1 MLEGLLHLFSRRPV
15 AEIARDAADVLL
27 VAFLAYRALLLVK
40 GTRAGQM
47 GLGVLLLGGLY
58 AGAKYARLVS
68 LVSLL
73 DVVLTSLMVI
83 LVIVFQNDIRRVL
96 VRLGERA
103 FFTGLSR
110 AEETKVI
117 DEVVAAA
124 AELARHRIGA
134 LIAFEQNGPL
144 EDVVVD
150 QGTPVDAEVSKELL
164 VTLFQPEAVNQL
176 HDGSVIIRNLRI
188 AAAGV
193 FFPMPESR
201 AVDPSFGS
209 RHRAAMGITEETDA
223 VVVVVSEER
232 GAISVC
238 FRGNVIPSL
247 DGQRLRAVLLE
258 LLGYK
263 EQLKKEQA
271 SREAKEQKDQK
282 EQREKEQRDSRDL
295 SKEPRVPIPPV
306 SRPPVSRREGEERA

>member
-1 MLEGLLHLFSRRPV
+1 MLEGLLHLFSRRPIG
-15 AEIARDAADVLL
+15 AILRDTLDVVL
-27 VAFLAYRALLLVK
+27 VAVLAYQVLRFVR
-40 GTRAGQM
+40 GTRAGHM

-58 AGAKYARLVS
+58 ALAKYLRLVS

-103 FFTGLSR
+103 IFTGISR

-117 DEVVAAA
+117 DEVVLAAT
-124 AELARHRIGA
+124 ELARHRIGA
-134 LIAFEQNGPL
+134 LIAFEQNGSL
-144 EDVVVD
+144 EDVVAD
-150 QGTPVDAEVSKELL
+150 RGTPIDAEVSKELL
-164 VTLFQPEAVNQL
+164 VTIFQPEAVNQL
-176 HDGSVIIRNLRI
+176 HDGAIIIHDLRI
-188 AAAGV
+188 ASAGV

-201 AVDPSFGS
+201 AVDPSYGS

-232 GAISVC
+232 GAVGVC
-238 FRGNVIPSL
+238 FRGNVIPNL
-247 DGQRLRAVLLE
+247 DGQRLRTVLLE
-258 LLGYK
+258 LLGHK

-271 SREAKEQKDQK
+271 ARESKEARDQK
-282 EQREKEQRDSRDL
+282 EARDAKD
-295 SKEPRVPIPPV
+295 PRVPTPPASLPPV
-306 SRPPVSRREGEERA
+306 SRPPVSRKGGGERA